1 MPALRP
7 SRLTA
12 GAASSLCAVLLLAS
26 AAAAQAV
33 DPPVHAGPAE
43 HAHLRL
49 QTPHAARG
57 ATERH
62 HAAGHAVR
70 AAHPNHPA
78 RHAAPPAPAPA
89 PMPAPV
95 AVPAAPAT
103 AAAAPTGSNTGLP
116 LPRFASLRADAVN
129 LRGGPGTRYPIQWV
143 YKRRDL
149 PVKIE
154 REFDVWRLVEDPDGV
169 KGWVHQATLVGSRSF
184 VIPGGDGEAPA
195 GPDVSPSVAP
205 AAAPAP
211 ASVLPPGA
219 AAPPGSQ
226 LLRAAPQPDAPVVA
240 VLKPGVIG
248 RLRSCAAGSG
258 WCRVS
263 VRDYSGWL
271 PRAALW
277 GLLPNETIQPS

>member
-1 MPALRP
+1 MPAFRP

-12 GAASSLCAVLLLAS
+12 GAASSLCAFLLLAS
-26 AAAAQAV
+26 AAAAAQTL
-33 DPPVHAGPAE
+33 DPPLHAGPAG
-43 HAHLRL
+43 HAHVRPQAL
-49 QTPHAARG
+49 HAAHG
-57 ATERH
+57 TVERRH
-62 HAAGHAVR
+62 GLGHATR
-70 AAHPNHPA
+70 PAHPAHPV
-78 RHAAPPAPAPA
+78 RHAPPPPPALPV
-89 PMPAPV
+89 PV
-95 AVPAAPAT
+95 AVPAAPA
-103 AAAAPTGSNTGLP
+103 APAVAPTGSNTGLP

-143 YKRRDL
+143 YRRRDL

-184 VIPGGDGEAPA
+184 VILGGTEAST
-195 GPDVSPSVAP
+195 GPDVPPSAAS
-205 AAAPAP
+205 AAAAP
-211 ASVLPPGA
+211 ASVLPVGA
-219 AAPPGSQ
+219 PAPPGSQ

-248 RLRSCAAGSG
+248 RLRLCAAGSG

>member
-7 SRLTA
+7 SRLTV
-12 GAASSLCAVLLLAS
+12 GAAPSLCALLLAS
-26 AAAAQAV
+26 AAAAQTP
-33 DPPVHAGPAE
+33 DPPRHAGPAG
-43 HAHLRL
+43 HAHVRPQAL
-49 QTPHAARG
+49 HAAHG
-57 ATERH
+57 PVERH
-62 HAAGHAVR
+62 HGAGHAIR
-70 AAHPNHPA
+70 PAHPAHPV
-78 RHAAPPAPAPA
+78 RHAPPPSPAPPV
-89 PMPAPV
+89 PV
-95 AVPAAPAT
+95 AVPAAPA
-103 AAAAPTGSNTGLP
+103 APAVAPTGSNTGLP

-184 VIPGGDGEAPA
+184 VILGGTEAST
-195 GPDVSPSVAP
+195 GPDSPPPAAP
-205 AAAPAP
+205 AAA
-211 ASVLPPGA
+211 ASVLPAGA

-248 RLRSCAAGSG
+248 RLRLCAAGSG